1 MLTPWLCC
9 AQNRID
15 TIYFDENWK
24 AVRHKTFA
32 EYFRVAMYPE
42 KIFRDF
48 YITGELQAKG
58 SFLSLDNSDDSKSVF
73 DGEVVGY
80 KKDGTITNCR
90 RFKDGLMDGIQTFFT
105 DDGICIQHL
114 YEKGKPACDYYVA
127 SNGNG
132 LLSKL
137 RYTDNNQYEPYIE
150 NPTPS
155 EAADIKYM
163 ENSGYNWAYYQMNG
177 VGVYQTC
184 VENDEYGTWHR
195 LITVIVNNTLLP
207 IEFDPHQM
215 WVTGHHTRKKRK
227 LEIELC
233 QVEDYMRTVG
243 GWQKFQSVCGAVG
256 QAIENINAG
265 YSVQTTVC
273 NTTYSGSL
281 YSSGSAYAYG
291 TGGSAYA
298 TYSGSSHYKERSQTS
313 SVTVTYDPVEAA
325 RQRAISAHIMADF
338 AYKLAKE
345 YERIESGYLKRTVI
359 YPGQTLMGYIN
370 VDRDRSYNVFS
381 DFVIL
386 QGVQYQFTWN
396 VD

>member
-163 ENSGYNWAYYQMNG
+163 ENSGYNWAYYQLNG
-177 VGVYQTC
+177 VGV
-184 VENDEYGTWHR
+184 
-195 LITVIVNNTLLP
+195 
-207 IEFDPHQM
+207 
-215 WVTGHHTRKKRK
+215 
-227 LEIELC
+227 
-233 QVEDYMRTVG
+233 
-243 GWQKFQSVCGAVG
+243 
-256 QAIENINAG
+256 
-265 YSVQTTVC
+265 
-273 NTTYSGSL
+273 
-281 YSSGSAYAYG
+281 
-291 TGGSAYA
+291 
-298 TYSGSSHYKERSQTS
+298 
-313 SVTVTYDPVEAA
+313 
-325 RQRAISAHIMADF
+325 
-338 AYKLAKE
+338 
-345 YERIESGYLKRTVI
+345 
-359 YPGQTLMGYIN
+359 
-370 VDRDRSYNVFS
+370 
-381 DFVIL
+381 
-386 QGVQYQFTWN
+386 
-396 VD
+396 